1 MTPLFPS
8 RDPQRPTVHG
18 TASVVG
24 ANAIGLDSPP
34 GGSHGG
40 RGSGLAD
47 PVGFA
52 EGVARDASGASN
64 GPGRIADFFELTKA
78 RLTAM
83 VLVTTTV
90 GFLLGEPADIRW
102 GLLALTVIGTALTAA
117 SAMAL
122 NQALEV
128 ERDARMDRTKDRPL
142 PASRMTVS
150 AAIAIAGVLGIAGLV
165 LLLQLVNPLAS
176 ILAGANV
183 LLYAFVY
190 TPLKTRTSLNT
201 IIGAIT
207 GGIPPM
213 IGWVAATGRLD
224 LGAWLLGV
232 ILFLWQLPHFLA
244 LAWMYRE
251 DYARGGFVML
261 PHIDPTGSLT
271 SRVSIL
277 ASLCLIPAALM
288 TVMAGISG
296 PLFASVAIILGLI
309 LAGLSLRLH
318 RDPTERRARSLFLA
332 SLLYLPLLLG
342 VMVIDHE
349 WLGAPVPT
357 SPGASAP

>member
-1 MTPLFPS
+1 MTPLGPS
-8 RDPQRPTVHG
+8 SDPRRPLVHG
-18 TASVVG
+18 GATAVDARLVGADQLAPEAVGAVPLDSGSRAATASPS
-24 ANAIGLDSPP
+24 ATST
-34 GGSHGG
+34 
-40 RGSGLAD
+40 
-47 PVGFA
+47 
-52 EGVARDASGASN
+52 
-64 GPGRIADFFELTKA
+64 PGRVADFLELTKA

-83 VLVTTTV
+83 VLITTTV
-90 GFLLGEPADIRW
+90 GFLLGEPADVRW
-102 GLLALTVIGTALTAA
+102 GLLALTVLGTALTAA
-117 SAMAL
+117 SAMVL

-128 ERDARMDRTKDRPL
+128 ERDGRMHRTRDRPL
-142 PASRMTVS
+142 PASRMSVS
-150 AAIAIAGVLGIAGLV
+150 AAIALAGLLGIAGLS

-201 IIGAIT
+201 IIGAVT

-213 IGWVAATGRLD
+213 IGWVAATGALD
-224 LGAWLLGV
+224 LGAWLLGL

-261 PHIDPTGSLT
+261 PHIDPSGSLT
-271 SRVSIL
+271 GRVSIL

-296 PLFASVAIILGLI
+296 PLFATVAIILGLL

-318 RDPTERRARSLFLA
+318 RERTDRRARSLFLA
-332 SLLYLPLLLG
+332 SLIYLPLLLG
-342 VMVIDHE
+342 AMVLDHE
-349 WLGAPVPT
+349 WLSVPATTGLGT